1 MPDILDRPDVL
12 SVLGA
17 GSDAKLADAG
27 GAKAG
32 LVKVFRVLAGFEGEL
47 DAHKHRGLS
56 DGRRFHALPCIQ
68 D

>member
-1 MPDILDRPDVL
+1 MPDVLDRPDVL

-17 GSDAKLADAG
+17 GRDAKFGCAR

-32 LVKVFRVLAGFEGEL
+32 FVKVFSVPEGFEGEL
-47 DAHKHRGLS
+47 DAHKHRGQS